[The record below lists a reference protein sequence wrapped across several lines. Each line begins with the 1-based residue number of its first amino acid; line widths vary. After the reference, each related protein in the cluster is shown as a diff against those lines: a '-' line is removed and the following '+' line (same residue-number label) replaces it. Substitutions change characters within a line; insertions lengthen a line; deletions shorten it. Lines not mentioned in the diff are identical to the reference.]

1 MIRERQQNLRS
12 IVPAPPP
19 RPYDPRL
26 LALALCLV
34 CALVVLCGARLSPT
48 SAAQQA
54 APAAAQQPRR
64 PSARRQRPR
73 TPGNRPSGVDY
84 TKFSHATKGHY
95 EDCAS
100 CHVTDTTPKFTL
112 DKPDIKEYP
121 DHQACINCHRAQ
133 FFRGPVRGTAPAICA
148 DCHAAATPRN
158 GARFAFPK
166 PQVES
171 QFADLFPHSN
181 HVKST
186 ALGQFKR
193 VIGPNAKQQD
203 TCLYCHKVDKF
214 EYKAPAG
221 VKDAFV
227 PKPGTFMTTPTTHA
241 NCFQCHWQKGVE
253 GKDIEPLANQ
263 CADCHNNL
271 KLAAI
276 KPAGMA
282 QPAATPAKPAAT
294 PAAKPTTTP
303 AAKPATTTTA
313 KPSAPANTK
322 PAVTATPKPTATP
335 IAKPAMTP
343 TAKPTP
349 AAKPVATPLAKPAAT
364 PTAKPTGTP
373 AAKPAATP
381 ASKPAATPKPVA
393 ESAHASFVRSNW
405 MASVL
410 FVPAVSLEAQ
420 QKMPPR
426 VSPKFVH
433 ELEAHKTRTDDEG
446 KPQKITCLSCHK
458 AVKDSKALAVL
469 RQPDNKVQMPACATS
484 ACHTALSGPTLNLSV
499 LKELRERG
507 KSKEFDCAL
516 CHLPPTSLAP
526 LIPCD
531 HYDVVYQTAVKENKV
546 GESLK
551 KLIQASP
558 CKSII
563 P

>member
-12 IVPAPPP
+12 IVPAPP
-19 RPYDPRL
+19 RPHDPRL
-26 LALALCLV
+26 FALALCLV
-34 CALVVLCGARLSPT
+34 CAGVVLCGARLSPT
-48 SAAQQA
+48 SAAQSA
-54 APAAAQQPRR
+54 APQQQRRAPARR
-64 PSARRQRPR
+64 PRPR
-73 TPGNRPSGVDY
+73 TSPNRPPAVDY

-112 DKPDIKEYP
+112 DKPDLKEYP
-121 DHQACINCHRAQ
+121 DHQACTGCHRAQ
-133 FFRGPVRGTAPAICA
+133 FFRGPVRGSAPAICA
-148 DCHAAATPRN
+148 DCHVAATPRN

-171 QFADLFPHSN
+171 QFADMFPHVN

-186 ALGQFKR
+186 ALSQFKR

-203 TCLYCHKVDKF
+203 TCLYCHKVDKTEF
-214 EYKAPAG
+214 KAAAG

-227 PKPGTFMTTPTTHA
+227 PKPGTYMTTPTTHA

-271 KLAAI
+271 KLAAV

-282 QPAATPAKPAAT
+282 QPAATPAKPATTPAKPTAT
-294 PAAKPTTTP
+294 PAAKPTATPAMKPAATPMPKPTATTP
-303 AAKPATTTTA
+303 AAKP
-313 KPSAPANTK
+313 
-322 PAVTATPKPTATP
+322 TATPTVRPT
-335 IAKPAMTP
+335 
-343 TAKPTP
+343 
-349 AAKPVATPLAKPAAT
+349 AT
-364 PTAKPTGTP
+364 PTAKPATTP
-373 AAKPAATP
+373 AAKPT
-381 ASKPAATPKPVA
+381 ATPKPLA
-393 ESAHASFVRSNW
+393 ESAHASFMRVNW
-405 MASVL
+405 VASVA
-410 FVPAVSLEAQ
+410 FVPAVSLAQ
-420 QKMPPR
+420 QHAMPPR

-433 ELEAHKTRTDDEG
+433 ELDAHKTRTDEEG

-458 AVKDSKALAVL
+458 AVKESKALENL
-469 RQPDNKVQMPACATS
+469 RQPDNKVQMPTCATS
-484 ACHTALSGPTLNLSV
+484 ACHTALSGPNLNLSV

-516 CHLPPTSLAP
+516 CHLPPTSAAP

-558 CKSII
+558 CKSIL

>member
-1 MIRERQQNLRS
+1 MIRERKNNLRS
-12 IVPAPPP
+12 TVSASP
-19 RPYDPRL
+19 RPHDPRL
-26 LALALCLV
+26 FALALCLV
-34 CALVVLCGARLSPT
+34 CAGVVLYGARLSPT
-48 SAAQQA
+48 SAAQA
-54 APAAAQQPRR
+54 AAAQPAQRR
-64 PSARRQRPR
+64 APARRQRPR
-73 TPGNRPSGVDY
+73 TAANRPPAIDY

-100 CHVTDTTPKFTL
+100 CHVTDTPLKFTL

-121 DHQACINCHRAQ
+121 DHQACIECHRAQ
-133 FFRGPVRGTAPAICA
+133 FFRGPVRGSAPAICA
-148 DCHAAATPRN
+148 DCHVAATPRN
-158 GARFAFPK
+158 GARFVFPK

-171 QFADLFPHSN
+171 QFADMFPHVN

-186 ALGQFKR
+186 ALSQFKR

-203 TCLYCHKVDKF
+203 TCLYCHKVDKTEF
-214 EYKAPAG
+214 KAAAG

-227 PKPGTFMTTPTTHA
+227 PKPGTYMTTPTTHA

-253 GKDIEPLANQ
+253 GKDIVPLANQ

-271 KLAAI
+271 KLAAV
-276 KPAGMA
+276 KPAGML
-282 QPAATPAKPAAT
+282 P
-294 PAAKPTTTP
+294 PTT
-303 AAKPATTTTA
+303 
-313 KPSAPANTK
+313 AP
-322 PAVTATPKPTATP
+322 
-335 IAKPAMTP
+335 
-343 TAKPTP
+343 
-349 AAKPVATPLAKPAAT
+349 AKPAAT
-364 PTAKPTGTP
+364 PTAKPTVPPAAKPSATPAAKPVATPMPKPAATPLAKPTATP

-381 ASKPAATPKPVA
+381 AVKPTAPPKPLA
-393 ESAHASFVRSNW
+393 ESAHASFVRVNW
-405 MASVL
+405 VAAVS
-410 FVPAVSLEAQ
+410 FVPAVSLEQ
-420 QKMPPR
+420 QRALPPR

-433 ELEAHKTRTDDEG
+433 ELDAHKMRTDEEG
-446 KPQKITCLSCHK
+446 KPQKLTCLSCHK
-458 AVKDSKALAVL
+458 AVKESKALAVL

-516 CHLPPTSLAP
+516 CHLPPTSIAP

-558 CKSII
+558 CKSIV